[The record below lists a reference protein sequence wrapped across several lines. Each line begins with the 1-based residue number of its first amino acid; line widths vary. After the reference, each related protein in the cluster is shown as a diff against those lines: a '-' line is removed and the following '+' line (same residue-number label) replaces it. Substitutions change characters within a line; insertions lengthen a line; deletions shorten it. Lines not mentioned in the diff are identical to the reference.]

1 MKVPALTCQR
11 CGGRDV
17 RRARTQSWPERIR
30 TIAGIYPFRCRD
42 CNSRFLLSI
51 WLLSKLQYAKCPKC
65 LRTELSTW
73 SRKYYRA
80 GLWASFLV
88 TFGAQKY
95 RCPACRCNFVSFR
108 PRKSGISKAEAVAD
122 AAAAERALLNEADTL
137 PSNYSSK

>member
-1 MKVPALTCQR
+1 MKIPALTCAH

-17 RRARTQSWPERIR
+17 RRARLQSWTERIL
-30 TIAGIYPFRCRD
+30 TLAGIYPFRCRD
-42 CNSRFLLSI
+42 CQTRFRLSI

-65 LRTELSTW
+65 LRVELSTW

-95 RCPACRCNFVSFR
+95 RCTACRCNFVSFR
-108 PRKSGISKAEAVAD
+108 PRKCGVSKAEAAAD
-122 AAAAERALLNEADTL
+122 EATLASHRA
-137 PSNYSSK
+137 